1 MKAYKG
7 FNKDM
12 TCRGFQYEPGKSYEM
27 GGPVEVCKSG
37 FHACEDPLDVFK
49 YYAPGNSRYFE
60 VYPGG
65 DIERDTGDSKLAC
78 SRIKIGAELDIRK
91 LVRAK
96 IEYVKEH
103 TTTEHTDPKQ
113 ATAGDSG
120 AATAGNYGAATAGNS
135 GAATAGYRGAAT
147 AGDSGAATAGNS
159 GAATAGYRGA
169 ATAGYRGASGA
180 ATAGYRGAATAG
192 TYGAA
197 TAGDSGAATA
207 GNYGAATAGD
217 SGAATSRG
225 AAAVGA
231 YGIACA
237 RGIAPRVRGGIGAVL
252 VLGQEDEDTGELTC
266 WKAVVVDDKDVKADT
281 WYTLK
286 DGEFAEWEEESE

>member
-27 GGPVEVCKSG
+27 DGPVEVCKSG
-37 FHACEDPLDVFK
+37 FHACEDPMDVFQ
-49 YYAPGNSRYFE
+49 YYVPGNSRYFE
-60 VYPGG
+60 VYPEG
-65 DIERDTGDSKLAC
+65 DIKRDTGDSKLAC

-91 LVRAK
+91 LVSAK
-96 IEYVKEH
+96 IEYVKER

-113 ATAGDSG
+113 
-120 AATAGNYGAATAGNS
+120 
-135 GAATAGYRGAAT
+135 
-147 AGDSGAATAGNS
+147 
-159 GAATAGYRGA
+159 
-169 ATAGYRGASGA
+169 
-180 ATAGYRGAATAG
+180 
-192 TYGAA
+192 
-197 TAGDSGAATA
+197 ATA

-231 YGIACA
+231 DGLACA
-237 RGIAPRVRGGIGAVL
+237 RGATPRVRGGIGAVL
-252 VLGQEDEDTGELTC
+252 VLGLEDEDTGMLTC
-266 WKAVVVDDKDVKADT
+266 WKAVAVDDTDVKAGV

-286 DGEFAEWEEESE
+286 DGELAEWEEDGE

>member
-37 FHACEDPLDVFK
+37 FHACEDPMDVFQ
-49 YYAPGNSRYFE
+49 YYVPGNSRYFE
-60 VYPGG
+60 VYPEG
-65 DIERDTGDSKLAC
+65 DIKRDTGDSKLAC

-91 LVRAK
+91 LVSAK
-96 IEYVKEH
+96 IEYTKER

-120 AATAGNYGAATAGNS
+120 AATAGNYGAAT
-135 GAATAGYRGAAT
+135 
-147 AGDSGAATAGNS
+147 
-159 GAATAGYRGA
+159 
-169 ATAGYRGASGA
+169 
-180 ATAGYRGAATAG
+180 
-192 TYGAA
+192 
-197 TAGDSGAATA
+197 
-207 GNYGAATAGD
+207 
-217 SGAATSRG
+217 SRG

-237 RGIAPRVRGGIGAVL
+237 RGITPRVRGGIGAVL
-252 VLGQEDEDTGELTC
+252 VLGQEDEDTGRLTH
-266 WKAVVVDDKDVKADT
+266 WKAVTVDDKDIKACV

-286 DGEFAEWEEESE
+286 DGELAEWEAES

>member
-120 AATAGNYGAATAGNS
+120 AAT
-135 GAATAGYRGAAT
+135 
-147 AGDSGAATAGNS
+147 
-159 GAATAGYRGA
+159 
-169 ATAGYRGASGA
+169 
-180 ATAGYRGAATAG
+180 
-192 TYGAA
+192 
-197 TAGDSGAATA
+197 
-207 GNYGAATAGD
+207 
-217 SGAATSRG
+217 SRG

>member
-37 FHACEDPLDVFK
+37 FHACEDPLDVFQ

-65 DIERDTGDSKLAC
+65 DIKRDTGDSKLAC

-91 LVRAK
+91 LVSAK
-96 IEYVKEH
+96 IEYTKAR
-103 TTTEHTDPKQ
+103 TTTEHTDPKL
-113 ATAGDSG
+113 ATAGDCGAATAGKYG
-120 AATAGNYGAATAGNS
+120 AATAGNYGAATA
-135 GAATAGYRGAAT
+135 RGAAK
-147 AGDSGAATAGNS
+147 
-159 GAATAGYRGA
+159 
-169 ATAGYRGASGA
+169 
-180 ATAGYRGAATAG
+180 
-192 TYGAA
+192 
-197 TAGDSGAATA
+197 
-207 GNYGAATAGD
+207 
-217 SGAATSRG
+217 
-225 AAAVGA
+225 VGA
-231 YGIACA
+231 DGIACA
-237 RGIAPRVRGGIGAVL
+237 RGTTPRVRGGLGAVL
-252 VLGQEDEDTGELTC
+252 VIGLEDEATGRLTC
-266 WKAVVVDDKDVKADT
+266 WRAVTVDDKDVKADT

>member
-147 AGDSGAATAGNS
+147 AG
-159 GAATAGYRGA
+159 YRGA
-169 ATAGYRGASGA
+169 ATAGN
-180 ATAGYRGAATAG
+180 
-192 TYGAA
+192 YGAA